1 MLLRALLILIVIAA
15 IGLILRSEWIGAQV
29 GRAYPARGA
38 FIDLSGGRLHYRE
51 QAPQGDNRGTVVL
64 IHGASS
70 NHADLLATLGP
81 ELSRYRIIA
90 LDRPGHGW
98 SDRLEGSAMADPGR
112 QAAVLMQALDRIAPE
127 SFVLVAHSLAGALA
141 ARIALDR
148 PDRLRGL
155 VLLGGV
161 THPWPGGIAWYHHIT
176 VLPVIGPLFTRLI
189 ALPAA
194 NIQLDAGAKSVF
206 APRQATPGYVE
217 TGEIRLLLRPATFRA
232 NSDDIAATHA
242 FVTAQ
247 ASRYGD
253 LKAPVIAITGDS
265 DSVVSPTIHSATIA
279 RQAPQGRLVLLP
291 GVGHMP
297 HHAAPEIVVDAIDQM
312 VGPRSGLAS
321 LERP

>member
-1 MLLRALLILIVIAA
+1 MLLRILLLLVILAA
-15 IGLILRSEWIGAQV
+15 TGLILHSEWIAAQV
-29 GRAYPARGA
+29 ASAYPPRGA
-38 FIDLSGGRLHYRE
+38 FIDLPGGRLHYRE
-51 QAPQGDNRGTVVL
+51 RAPVGDNRGTVVL
-64 IHGASS
+64 VHGASS
-70 NHADLLATLGP
+70 NHADLLATLAP

-98 SDRLEGSAMADPGR
+98 SDRLDASAMADPGR
-112 QAAVLMQALDRIAPE
+112 QAAVLMQALDRVAPE

-161 THPWPGGIAWYHHIT
+161 THPWPGGIAWYHHVT
-176 VLPVIGPLFTRLI
+176 VLPVIGPLFTRLV
-189 ALPAA
+189 ALPVA

-206 APRQATPGYVE
+206 APREATPGYVE

-232 NSDDIAATHA
+232 NSEDIAATHA

-247 ASRYGD
+247 APRYGD
-253 LKAPVIAITGDS
+253 LKVPVIAITGDS

-279 RQAPQGRLVLLP
+279 RQAPQGRFVLLP
-291 GVGHMP
+291 GTGHMP
-297 HHAAPEIVVDAIDQM
+297 HHAAPEIVVQAIDELAA
-312 VGPRSGLAS
+312 PRSGLAS
-321 LERP
+321 N